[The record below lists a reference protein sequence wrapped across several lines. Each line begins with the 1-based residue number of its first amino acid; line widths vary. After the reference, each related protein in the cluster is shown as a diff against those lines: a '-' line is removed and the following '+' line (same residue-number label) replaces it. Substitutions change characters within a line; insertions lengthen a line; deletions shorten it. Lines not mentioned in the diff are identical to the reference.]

1 MNSDQKLALRVSAV
15 AVTCAVFA
23 VTWATIRP
31 DSGRADASANGAA
44 VTDSSR
50 PNVSRNAAPR
60 VVVHTRTRAS

>member
-23 VTWATIRP
+23 VTWATVRP
-31 DSGRADASANGAA
+31 NSGQADASATGAA
-44 VTDSSR
+44 VTDASS
-50 PNVSRNAAPR
+50 PSVSRNAAPR

>member
-23 VTWATIRP
+23 VTWATVRP
-31 DSGRADASANGAA
+31 DSGQADTATNAV

-50 PNVSRNAAPR
+50 PNVSRSAAPR

>member
-1 MNSDQKLALRVSAV
+1 MNADQKLALRVSAV

-23 VTWATIRP
+23 VTWAAVRP
-31 DSGRADASANGAA
+31 DGEQADSPANGAA

-50 PNVSRNAAPR
+50 PNVSRSAAPR